1 MLKRG
6 ALLSLLVCVSAHAH
20 ALQPGD
26 AIAPW
31 TLIDQ
36 FDRPYTLNATTQV
49 VLVARS
55 MSAARLLNAALE
67 DAPPGYLD
75 SRGVAYIADIERM
88 PAVAKAIAVPAMRSA
103 NYRILLDGQ
112 GRVAPRYDGAREG
125 VQWLDISQGVLKAE
139 KRFDEATVLRQALDG
154 LAAQR

>member
-6 ALLSLLVCVSAHAH
+6 ALLSLLVCASTYAH

-36 FDRPYTLNATTQV
+36 FDRPYTLSADTQV

-67 DAPPGYLD
+67 DAPAGYLD

-103 NYRILLDGQ
+103 NYRILLDSQ

-125 VQWLDISQGVLKAE
+125 VQWLDISQGTLKAQ
-139 KRFDEATVLRQALDG
+139 KRFDEATALRQALDG